1 MATRTHY
8 QTFEITPT
16 ATADEIKRRYRELAR
31 RYHPDV
37 NPGDPTSARK
47 FAAIA
52 DAYRVLGDADA
63 RATYDAELLMQARA
77 AHPTPP
83 PQSQT
88 QRGAGG
94 GAAGNRGSSTGT
106 GARPQPQNVQA
117 AHIESEKYA
126 ELARKCYFQGRF
138 IEAKEHAIRSL
149 SYNHR
154 NAMSQE
160 IMGDVYMQQGRLD
173 DAAKHYTLCLQ
184 FDQFNGS
191 ARMKLERLHRTASRS
206 AYVHAPRGGGQNA
219 AFLSRKQQ
227 KLQALIKLVGYS
239 AAIMM
244 IGFWFIIDPRYPS
257 VGIDFVKTWSI
268 QFILFAV
275 AIGGWLGL
283 IQSVTGDV
291 RRFEDEF
298 LFGGGQL
305 AAGGFPAGPAIIV
318 LGAVFYPL
326 GMLSHIGVTLVQD
339 GFHRSIGMLY
349 GTVTAATLMMAIFCS
364 GQHGFGETLA
374 FGGNVLFVGHIFG
387 RLLGDFFRGD

>member
-31 RYHPDV
+31 TYHPDV
-37 NPGDPTSARK
+37 NTGDPGAARK

-52 DAYRVLGDADA
+52 DAYRILGDADA
-63 RATYDAELLMQARA
+63 RAVYDAELLMQARA
-77 AHPTPP
+77 ARPAPP
-83 PQSQT
+83 PQAQT
-88 QRGAGG
+88 QRSAGTG
-94 GAAGNRGSSTGT
+94 G

-149 SYNHR
+149 SHNHR
-154 NAMSQE
+154 NAMAQE

-173 DAAKHYTLCLQ
+173 DAAKHYTFCLQ

-191 ARMKLERLHRTASRS
+191 ARMKLERLHRTSSRS
-206 AYVHAPRGGGQNA
+206 AHVQPPRGGGA
-219 AFLSRKQQ
+219 HHGAFLSRKQQ

-244 IGFWFIIDPRYPS
+244 IGFWYLSEPNYPS
-257 VGIDFVKTWSI
+257 AGIDFVKNWSI
-268 QFILFAV
+268 QFMLMAV

-298 LFGGGQL
+298 LIGGGHA
-305 AAGGFPAGPAIIV
+305 AAGGFPAGPALLV
-318 LGAVFYPL
+318 LGVVFYPL
-326 GMLSHIGVTLVQD
+326 GMLSHIGITLAQD
-339 GFHRSIGMLY
+339 GFHRSVGMLY
-349 GTVTAATLMMAIFCS
+349 GTVTAAGLMLAIF
-364 GQHGFGETLA
+364 GGAGFGETLA
-374 FGGNVLFVGHIFG
+374 FGGNILFLGHIFG

>member
-16 ATADEIKRRYRELAR
+16 ASADDIKKRYRELAR
-31 RYHPDV
+31 KYHPDV
-37 NPGDPTSARK
+37 NPGDPGAARK

-52 DAYRVLGDADA
+52 DAYRILGDADA

-77 AHPTPP
+77 ARPSTTTQT
-83 PQSQT
+83 QSQAP
-88 QRGAGG
+88 RGQTS
-94 GAAGNRGSSTGT
+94 GASANRSGT
-106 GARPQPQNVQA
+106 TAAKPQPQNVQA

-154 NAMSQE
+154 NAMAQE

-173 DAAKHYTLCLQ
+173 DAAKHYTFCLQ

-206 AYVHAPRGGGQNA
+206 AHVQPPRGGGSHNS

-239 AAIMM
+239 AAILM
-244 IGFWFIIDPRYPS
+244 IGFWYLSEPRYPS
-257 VGIDFVKTWSI
+257 AGIDFVKSWSI
-268 QFILFAV
+268 QFMVMAL

-298 LFGGGQL
+298 LIGGGHSP
-305 AAGGFPAGPAIIV
+305 AGGFPAGPALIV
-318 LGAVFYPL
+318 LGVVFYPL
-326 GMLSHIGVTLVQD
+326 GMLSHIGITLVQD
-339 GFHRSIGMLY
+339 GFHRSVGMLY
-349 GTVTAATLMMAIFCS
+349 GTVTTVGMMLAVFGGVS
-364 GQHGFGETLA
+364 FGETLA
-374 FGGNVLFVGHIFG
+374 FGGNILFLGHIFG

>member
-16 ATADEIKRRYRELAR
+16 ASADDIKKRYRELAR
-31 RYHPDV
+31 KYHPDV
-37 NPGDPTSARK
+37 NPGDPGAARK

-52 DAYRVLGDADA
+52 DAYRVLGDPDA

-77 AHPTPP
+77 ARPSPMAQ
-83 PQSQT
+83 PQSQA
-88 QRGAGG
+88 QRGQAG
-94 GAAGNRGSSTGT
+94 ATSTNRSGTT
-106 GARPQPQNVQA
+106 GAKPQPQNVQA

-154 NAMSQE
+154 NAMAQE

-173 DAAKHYTLCLQ
+173 DAAKHYTFCLQ

-206 AYVHAPRGGGQNA
+206 THVQPPRGGGNHNS

-239 AAIMM
+239 AAILM
-244 IGFWFIIDPRYPS
+244 IGFWFISEPNYPS
-257 VGIDFVKTWSI
+257 IGIDFVKTWSV
-268 QFILFAV
+268 QFILMAI

-283 IQSVTGDV
+283 IQSVTGEV

-298 LFGGGQL
+298 LIGGAHL
-305 AAGGFPAGPAIIV
+305 AAGGFPAGPALLV
-318 LGAVFYPL
+318 LGVVFFPL
-326 GMLSHIGVTLVQD
+326 GMLSHIGITLVQD
-339 GFHRSIGMLY
+339 GFHRSVGMLY
-349 GTVTAATLMMAIFCS
+349 GTVTAAGLMLAIF
-364 GQHGFGETLA
+364 GGVGFGETLA
-374 FGGNVLFVGHIFG
+374 FGGNILFLGHIFG

>member
-37 NPGDPTSARK
+37 NPGDLTSARK

-52 DAYRVLGDADA
+52 DAYRVLGDPDA

-94 GAAGNRGSSTGT
+94 EASGNRGASTGT

-173 DAAKHYTLCLQ
+173 DAAKHYTFCLQ

-206 AYVHAPRGGGQNA
+206 AHVHAPRGGGGQNA

-244 IGFWFIIDPRYPS
+244 IGFWYLSEPRYPS
-257 VGIDFVKTWSI
+257 AGLDFVKSWSI
-268 QFILFAV
+268 QFMLLAV
-275 AIGGWLGL
+275 ALGGWLGL

-291 RRFEDEF
+291 RRFEEEF
-298 LFGGGQL
+298 LFGAGQ
-305 AAGGFPAGPAIIV
+305 AASGGFPAGPALLV
-318 LGAVFYPL
+318 LGIVFYPL
-326 GMLSHIGVTLVQD
+326 GMLSHIGITLVQD
-339 GFHRSIGMLY
+339 GFHRSVGMLY
-349 GTVTAATLMMAIFCS
+349 GTVTAAGLMLAVF
-364 GQHGFGETLA
+364 GGVGFGETLA
-374 FGGNVLFVGHIFG
+374 FGGNVLFLGHIAG
-387 RLLGDFFRGD
+387 RILGDFFRGD

>member
-31 RYHPDV
+31 KYHPDV
-37 NPGDPTSARK
+37 NVSDPGAAGK

-52 DAYRVLGDADA
+52 DAYRVLGDAAA

-77 AHPTPP
+77 ARPTSP
-83 PQSQT
+83 PQAQT
-88 QRGAGG
+88 QRGANAGG
-94 GAAGNRGSSTGT
+94 GP
-106 GARPQPQNVQA
+106 RPQPQNVQA

-173 DAAKHYTLCLQ
+173 DAAKHYTFCLQ

-191 ARMKLERLHRTASRS
+191 ARMKLERLHRTTSRS
-206 AYVHAPRGGGQNA
+206 AHVHASRGGSGGGHNG

-257 VGIDFVKTWSI
+257 VGLEFVKSWSI
-268 QFILFAV
+268 QFILFAI
-275 AIGGWLGL
+275 AIGGWLGM

-291 RRFEDEF
+291 RRFEEEF
-298 LFGGGQL
+298 LFGAGQ
-305 AAGGFPAGPAIIV
+305 AASGGFPAGPALLV
-318 LGAVFYPL
+318 LGIVFYPL
-326 GMLSHIGVTLVQD
+326 GMLSHIGITLVQD
-339 GFHRSIGMLY
+339 GFHRSVGLLY
-349 GTVTAATLMMAIFCS
+349 GTVTAATIMLAVFCS

-374 FGGNVLFVGHIFG
+374 FGGNLLFLGHVAG
-387 RLLGDFFRGD
+387 RISGDFFRGD

>member
-31 RYHPDV
+31 KYHPDV
-37 NPGDPTSARK
+37 NVSDPGAAGK

-52 DAYRVLGDADA
+52 DAYRILGDADA

-77 AHPTPP
+77 ARPTSP
-83 PQSQT
+83 PQAQS
-88 QRGAGG
+88 QRGANSGG
-94 GAAGNRGSSTGT
+94 GP
-106 GARPQPQNVQA
+106 RPQPQNVQA

-154 NAMSQE
+154 NVMSQE

-173 DAAKHYTLCLQ
+173 DAAKHYTFCLQ

-206 AYVHAPRGGGQNA
+206 THVHASQGGRGGGGHNGT
-219 AFLSRKQQ
+219 FLSRKQQ

-244 IGFWFIIDPRYPS
+244 IGFWYLSEPRYPS
-257 VGIDFVKTWSI
+257 MGLDFVKSWSI
-268 QFILFAV
+268 QFTLMAV

-298 LFGGGQL
+298 LIGGGH
-305 AAGGFPAGPAIIV
+305 AASGGFPAGPALMV
-318 LGAVFYPL
+318 LGVVFYPL
-326 GMLSHIGVTLVQD
+326 GMLSHIGITLVQD

-349 GTVTAATLMMAIFCS
+349 GTVTAAGLMLAVF
-364 GQHGFGETLA
+364 GGANFGETLA
-374 FGGNVLFVGHIFG
+374 FGGNILFLGHIIG
-387 RLLGDFFRGD
+387 RLLGDFFRSD

>member
-31 RYHPDV
+31 KYHPDV
-37 NPGDPTSARK
+37 NPGDPTAAQR

-52 DAYRVLGDADA
+52 DAYRILGDADA
-63 RATYDAELLMQARA
+63 RATYDAELQMQARA
-77 AHPTPP
+77 VRPTSTT
-83 PQSQT
+83 QSQ
-88 QRGAGG
+88 RGTTGT
-94 GAAGNRGSSTGT
+94 STGSRSTST
-106 GARPQPQNVQA
+106 GARPQSQNVQA

-154 NAMSQE
+154 NAMAQE
-160 IMGDVYMQQGRLD
+160 IMGDVFMQQGRLD
-173 DAAKHYTLCLQ
+173 DAAKHYTFCLQ

-206 AYVHAPRGGGQNA
+206 AHVQAPRGGGHQSS
-219 AFLSRKQQ
+219 FMTRKQQ

-239 AAIMM
+239 AAILM
-244 IGFWFIIDPRYPS
+244 IGFWYIGDHRYPS
-257 VGIDFVKTWSI
+257 AGIDFVKSWSI
-268 QFILFAV
+268 QFMLLAV
-275 AIGGWLGL
+275 AIGGWLGM

-298 LFGGGQL
+298 LIGGTPM
-305 AAGGFPAGPAIIV
+305 ASGGFPAGPAILV
-318 LGAVFYPL
+318 LGIIFYPL
-326 GMLSHIGVTLVQD
+326 GMLSHIGITLVQD

-349 GTVTAATLMMAIFCS
+349 GTVTAATLMLAIFCS

-374 FGGNVLFVGHIFG
+374 FGGNLLFAGHLAG
-387 RLLGDFFRGD
+387 RILGDFFRGD

>member
-31 RYHPDV
+31 KYHPDV
-37 NPGDPTSARK
+37 NTGDPNAARK

-52 DAYRVLGDADA
+52 DAYRILGDAEA
-63 RATYDAELLMQARA
+63 RATYDAELMMQARA
-77 AHPTPP
+77 ANPTPP

-94 GAAGNRGSSTGT
+94 GTSGTRGAGS
-106 GARPQPQNVQA
+106 GARPQPQNVQS

-149 SYNHR
+149 SHNHR
-154 NAMSQE
+154 NAMAQE

-173 DAAKHYTLCLQ
+173 DAAKHYTFCLQ

-206 AYVHAPRGGGQNA
+206 AHVHAPRGSGDHNG

-257 VGIDFVKTWSI
+257 VGLDFVKSWSI
-268 QFILFAV
+268 QFILFAI
-275 AIGGWLGL
+275 AIGGWLGM

-298 LFGGGQL
+298 LFGAGAA
-305 AAGGFPAGPAIIV
+305 AAGSFPAGPAIVV
-318 LGAVFYPL
+318 LGLVFYPL
-326 GMLSHIGVTLVQD
+326 GMLSHIGITLVQD

-349 GTVTAATLMMAIFCS
+349 GTVTAATLMLAIFCS
-364 GQHGFGETLA
+364 GQHGFGETLV
-374 FGGNVLFVGHIFG
+374 FGGNVLFLGHIAG
-387 RLLGDFFRGD
+387 RILGDFFRGD

>member
-8 QTFEITPT
+8 QTFEITPS
-16 ATADEIKRRYRELAR
+16 ASADDIKKRYRELAR
-31 RYHPDV
+31 KYHPDV
-37 NPGDPTSARK
+37 NPGDPGAARK

-52 DAYRVLGDADA
+52 DAYRILGDADA

-77 AHPTPP
+77 ARPSTTTQT
-83 PQSQT
+83 QSQA
-88 QRGAGG
+88 QRGQTG
-94 GAAGNRGSSTGT
+94 GASANRSGAT
-106 GARPQPQNVQA
+106 GAKPQPQNVQT

-154 NAMSQE
+154 NAMAQE

-173 DAAKHYTLCLQ
+173 DAAKHYTFCLQ

-206 AYVHAPRGGGQNA
+206 AHVQPPRGGGSHNS

-239 AAIMM
+239 AAILM
-244 IGFWFIIDPRYPS
+244 IGVWFVSEPS
-257 VGIDFVKTWSI
+257 FPTAGLDFVKKWSV
-268 QFILFAV
+268 QFIFFMI
-275 AIGGWLGL
+275 AIGGWLGM

-291 RRFEDEF
+291 RRFEEEF
-298 LFGGGQL
+298 LFGGTV
-305 AAGGFPAGPAIIV
+305 ATGGFPAGPALMV
-318 LGAVFYPL
+318 LSFVFYPL
-326 GMLSHIGVTLVQD
+326 GMLSHIGVALIQD
-339 GFHRSIGMLY
+339 GLHRSIGMLY
-349 GTVTAATLMMAIFCS
+349 GTVTAAGLMLAIF
-364 GQHGFGETLA
+364 GHGGFGETLA
-374 FGGNVLFVGHIFG
+374 FGGNVLFFGHVIG
-387 RLLGDFFRGD
+387 RILGDFFRGD